1 MPGPDPKS
9 RKHGREPS
17 KKVAAGVTVLPPF
30 RKGRAPEP
38 KTELPISDEGRQFW
52 ADLWTSPQSTRWSS
66 QDSRRTTPY
75 VYMATRLLLAFEKQR
90 DDGFSV
96 PVSTEMRQLEHS
108 LGLTD
113 KAMKELGW
121 VVGDLSEQEP
131 SRPSGKRYDHL
142 KVVDTS
148 A

>member
-1 MPGPDPKS
+1 MPGPDPKN
-9 RKHGREPS
+9 RKHGRDPS

-30 RKGRAPEP
+30 RKGVAPAP
-38 KTELPISDEGRQFW
+38 KTELPISDEGREFW
-52 ADLWTSPQSTRWSS
+52 KDLWTTPQSTRWSLNG
-66 QDSRRTTPY
+66 SRRTSHY

-90 DDGFSV
+90 EDGFSV

-121 VVGDLSEQEP
+121 VVADP
-131 SRPSGKRYDHL
+131 DDVPVSRPSGKRYDHL

>member
-1 MPGPDPKS
+1 MPGPDPKQM
-9 RKHGREPS
+9 KHGRGQS
-17 KKVAAGVTVLPPF
+17 KKAAQGVTVLPPF

-52 ADLWTSPQSTRWSS
+52 ADLWTTPQSTRWADSS
-66 QDSRRTTPY
+66 SKRTTQY

-90 DDGFSV
+90 EDGFSV
-96 PVSTEMRQLEHS
+96 QVSTEMRQLEHS

-121 VVGDLSEQEP
+121 VVGDLEDAVDDVP
-131 SRPSGKRYDHL
+131 VRKGRYDHL
-142 KVVDTS
+142 KVVD
-148 A
+148 AG

>member
-17 KKVAAGVTVLPPF
+17 RKVAAGVTVLPPF
-30 RKGRAPEP
+30 RKGVAPAP
-38 KTELPISDEGRQFW
+38 KTELPISDEGREFW
-52 ADLWTSPQSTRWSS
+52 KDLWTTPQSSRWSDNS
-66 QDSRRTTPY
+66 SRRTSFY

-121 VVGDLSEQEP
+121 VVGDPDAEEP

-142 KVVDTS
+142 KVVDTTG
-148 A
+148 

>member
-17 KKVAAGVTVLPPF
+17 KKVAAGMTVLPPF

-38 KTELPISDEGRQFW
+38 KTDQPISDEGRQFW
-52 ADLWTSPQSTRWSS
+52 ADLWTSPQSTRWGS
-66 QDSRRTTPY
+66 DTSRRTTPY
-75 VYMATRLLLAFEKQR
+75 HYMAVRLLLAFEKLR
-90 DDGFSV
+90 EDGFSV

-121 VVGDLSEQEP
+121 VVADPDEVEP
-131 SRPSGKRYDHL
+131 SRPAGKRYDHL